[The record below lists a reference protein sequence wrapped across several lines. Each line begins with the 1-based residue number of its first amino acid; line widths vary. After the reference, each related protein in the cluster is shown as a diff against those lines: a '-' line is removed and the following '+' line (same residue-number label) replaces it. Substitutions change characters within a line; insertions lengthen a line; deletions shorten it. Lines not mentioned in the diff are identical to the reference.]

1 MLLPR
6 EGAIFPPMKERP
18 SYTSTPTT
26 VVLIGFMCSGKSTVG
41 KALAAALDLPYK
53 DLDRVIE
60 AEVGPLLPF
69 FQRHGEEAFR
79 QLERQQLELLLDGPP
94 IVLATGGGTPC
105 EGDAMDLLLKRS
117 TVVWLD
123 VSLPALLPRI
133 IRAGGD
139 RPLLFGL
146 RGEALEERVQELL
159 AQRTPIY
166 ARATHRVPADDA
178 VPEVVARIQAL
189 LNGQER

>member
-1 MLLPR
+1 
-6 EGAIFPPMKERP
+6 MKEP
-18 SYTSTPTT
+18 ASSTNARATL
-26 VVLIGFMCSGKSTVG
+26 VLIGFMCSGKSTVG
-41 KALAAALDLPYK
+41 KALAAALGLPYN

-79 QLERQQLELLLDGPP
+79 QIERQQLELLLAGPP

-105 EGDAMDLLLKRS
+105 ECDAMDLLLQRS
-117 TVVWLD
+117 TVLWLD
-123 VSLPALLPRI
+123 VSLPSLMPRI

-146 RGEALEERVQELL
+146 CGDALEVRVQELL
-159 AQRTPIY
+159 AQRTPVY
-166 ARATHRVPADDA
+166 ARATYRVPADEA
-178 VPEVVARIQAL
+178 VPAVVARILAL